1 MTNYGYTIP
10 LFIEFLKQNLMKNLL
25 FLILLLI
32 LSCKEEYKKDTSLF
46 VLKNSS
52 IGISFENTL
61 TYTESFNPYIY
72 RNFYNGGGVAIG
84 DINNDGLEDI
94 YFTGNMVDNKLYLNK
109 GNWKFEDIT
118 LKAGVSCPGV
128 WSTGV
133 SFVDINGDGF
143 LDIYVC
149 KSGKPGGLNR
159 HNELFIN
166 NGDLTFT
173 ESSKEYGLDIEG
185 LSVHAAFFDYD
196 KDGDLDCYILN
207 NSIKS
212 IGAYDL
218 IKDQRKIP
226 DETGSGNKFLRND
239 NGKFI
244 DITVQAGIYT
254 SKIGFGLGITLGDF
268 NNDDWTDIFISND
281 FFEKDYLYINDTK
294 GGFKEKLEDYFESI
308 SMGSMGADLADL
320 DNDLRTDLM
329 VTEMLPATHER
340 QKTKTIFESWDKQ
353 QLAKRQGYFNQFSRN
368 TLQRN
373 LGNGNFME
381 LGRKANISATEWS
394 WSALIFDMDNDGLK
408 DIFISNGIYKDLLD
422 RDYLTYEANEETI
435 KNRINSN
442 EKEVIKKLID
452 AMPSNA
458 VPNAIFRN
466 LGNFNFENKSKDW
479 GLNLPSFSN
488 GSAYGDLDNDGD
500 LDIVVNNVNMPSF
513 IYENKTDTL
522 THRSITLKLS
532 QKGKNPNGIGT
543 KIIIKYND
551 NKKAYIENFTSRG
564 FQSSVSSKI
573 HFGLGNTKIVDSL
586 WLKWPDGSTTI
597 LSNLSTN
604 KTHTIEHSIK
614 RDSVYTHFKNIS
626 KKSIVQDVHSLFNFK
641 HKENNFIDFN
651 NERLL
656 TQMYSNEGPAF
667 ASEDINGD
675 GKIDF
680 FVGGAKNQSGRLFIS
695 SEKGYDEISSPFVNE
710 INSEDVDAI
719 FFDGDN
725 DGDMDLYVCHGGKA
739 FSPYSIALNDSYYI
753 NQNNTF
759 IKATNSPSFPIQISS
774 SVVKAADYD
783 NDGDLDL
790 FVGERYK
797 TNTYGLPGSGYILEN
812 DGHGNFTISKNNT
825 LENIG
830 MITDASWVDINNDGW
845 QDLIILGEWM
855 PIKIY
860 ININSKLV
868 DETDSYGLTNTS
880 GLWSSM
886 ELVDVDGDGDKD
898 IVAGNIGLNNF
909 FEKNMRMYVF
919 DFDGNG
925 FKEQIICRIRVDG
938 YYPIVD
944 KDELISQIPSLKK
957 KLLYYKDYA
966 KSNMQSIFSE
976 DVLNKAFFLDLNT
989 LESAIFFNENGIFV
1003 RQKLPNEIQYAPV
1016 YTISS
1021 TDLNKDGYIDLFFG
1035 GNQYLVKPQFGSY
1048 DASKG
1053 WALFGPFSS
1062 KKEKA
1067 IVYPLDIKG
1076 QIRNLKWVNYNNK
1089 KILIA
1094 LINNDKTV
1102 FKVYKE

>member
-680 FVGGAKNQSGRLFIS
+680 FVGGAKKQSGRLFIS

-966 KSNMQSIFSE
+966 KSNMQSIFYE
-976 DVLNKAFFLDLNT
+976 EVLNKAFFLDLNT

>member
-1 MTNYGYTIP
+1 
-10 LFIEFLKQNLMKNLL
+10 MKNLL
-25 FLILLLI
+25 FLFVLLL
-32 LSCKEEYKKDTSLF
+32 LSCKEEFKKDHSLF
-46 VLKNSS
+46 VLKDTS

-61 TYTESFNPYIY
+61 TYTEAFNPYIY

-84 DINNDGLEDI
+84 DVNNDGLEDI

-109 GNWKFEDIT
+109 GNWQFEDIT
-118 LKAGVSCPGV
+118 LKARVSCPDV

-133 SFVDINGDGF
+133 TFVDINADGF
-143 LDIYVC
+143 LDIYIC
-149 KSGKPGGLNR
+149 KSGKPGGSNR

-218 IKDQRKIP
+218 IKDQRTIP

-239 NGKFI
+239 NGKFK
-244 DITVQAGIYT
+244 DITIEAGIYS

-268 NNDDWTDIFISND
+268 NSDDWTDIFISND

-294 GGFKEKLEDYFESI
+294 GGFKEQLEDYFESI

-320 DNDLRTDLM
+320 DNDLQTDLM

-340 QKTKTIFESWDKQ
+340 QKTKTMFESWDKQ
-353 QLAKRQGYFNQFSRN
+353 QLAKTQGYFNQFSRN

-373 LGNGNFME
+373 LGNGNFIE
-381 LGRKANISATEWS
+381 LGRKANVSATEWS

-422 RDYLTYEANEETI
+422 RDYLTYEANDQTI

-452 AMPSNA
+452 AMPSKAVSNA
-458 VPNAIFRN
+458 VFRN
-466 LGNFNFENKSKDW
+466 LGDFDFENKSTDW
-479 GLNLPSFSN
+479 GFQLPSFSN

-513 IYENKTDTL
+513 IYENTTDTL
-522 THRSITLKLS
+522 THRSLALKLS
-532 QKGKNPNGIGT
+532 QKNKNTSAIGV
-543 KIIIKYND
+543 KAVLKYAD
-551 NKKAYIENFTSRG
+551 DKMIYVENYTSRG
-564 FQSSVSSKI
+564 FQSSVPSGI
-573 HFGLGNTKIVDSL
+573 HFGLGNTKIIDSL
-586 WLKWPDGSTTI
+586 WLKWPDGTTTV
-597 LSNLSTN
+597 LSNLLTN
-604 KTHTIEHSIK
+604 KTYTIEHSNEVDNDK
-614 RDSVYTHFKNIS
+614 VNLKNTV
-626 KKSIVQDVHSLFNFK
+626 KKSIAKDVEPLFNFT
-641 HKENNFIDFN
+641 HKENNYIDFN

-656 TQMYSNEGPAF
+656 TQMYSNDGPAL
-667 ASEDINGD
+667 ASDDINND
-675 GKIDF
+675 GIVDF
-680 FVGGAKNQSGRLFIS
+680 FVGGAKHQSGKLFIS
-695 SEKGYDEISSPFVNE
+695 SVNGYTEISKPFINE
-710 INSEDVDAI
+710 INSEDVDAL
-719 FFDGDN
+719 FLDGDN

-739 FSPYSIALNDSYYI
+739 FSPHSISLNDSYYI

-759 IKATNSPSFPIQISS
+759 IKANNSPSFPIPVSS

-797 TNTYGLPGSGYILEN
+797 TNIYGQPGSGYILEN
-812 DGHGNFTISKNNT
+812 DGQGNFNTSKNKI

-830 MITDASWVDINNDGW
+830 MITDASWTDINNDGW
-845 QDLIILGEWM
+845 QDLIVLGEWM

-860 ININSKLV
+860 INVNSKLI
-868 DETDSYGLTNTS
+868 DKSDSYDLTNTS

-886 ELVDVDGDGDKD
+886 ELVDIDGDGDQD
-898 IVAGNIGLNNF
+898 IVAGNIGLNSF
-909 FEKNMRMYVF
+909 FEENMRMYVS

-925 FKEQIICRIRVDG
+925 FKEQIICKKGADG

-966 KSNMQSIFSE
+966 KANMQSIFSE
-976 DVLNKAFFLDLNT
+976 EALNKAFFIDLKVLKST
-989 LESAIFFNENGIFV
+989 IFFNEKGIFV
-1003 RQKLPNEIQYAPV
+1003 PEKLPNEIQYAPV
-1016 YTISS
+1016 YSISS
-1021 TDLNKDGYIDLFFG
+1021 TDLNEDGYIDLFFG

-1053 WALFGPFSS
+1053 WALFGPYSS
-1062 KKEKA
+1062 KKEKSK
-1067 IVYPLDIKG
+1067 VYSLDIKG
-1076 QIRNLKWVNYNNK
+1076 QIRNLKWVNHNHK

-1094 LINNDKTV
+1094 LINNEKTV
-1102 FKVYKE
+1102 FKTFIE

>member
-1 MTNYGYTIP
+1 
-10 LFIEFLKQNLMKNLL
+10 MKNL
-25 FLILLLI
+25 FFFILLL
-32 LSCKEEYKKDTSLF
+32 LFSCKDDLKKGNSLF
-46 VLKNSS
+46 VLKDSS

-61 TYTESFNPYIY
+61 IYTEAFNPYIY

-109 GNWKFEDIT
+109 GNWQFEDIT
-118 LKAGVSCPGV
+118 VNAGVSCPSV
-128 WSTGV
+128 WSTGAT
-133 SFVDINGDGF
+133 FADINGDGL
-143 LDIYVC
+143 LDLYVC
-149 KSGKPGGLNR
+149 KSGKPGGSNR

-173 ESSKEYGLDIEG
+173 ESSKQYGLDIEG

-196 KDGDLDCYILN
+196 KDGDLDVYILN
-207 NSIKS
+207 NSIIS

-218 IKDQRKIP
+218 IKDQRTTP
-226 DETGSGNKFLRND
+226 DAVGNGNKLLRNNDGKFEDVTIETG
-239 NGKFI
+239 
-244 DITVQAGIYT
+244 IYA

-268 NNDDWTDIFISND
+268 NNDDWTDIYISND

-294 GGFKEKLEDYFESI
+294 GGFKEQLEDYFESI

-320 DNDLRTDLM
+320 DNDLNTDLI
-329 VTEMLPATHER
+329 VTEMLPTTLER

-353 QLAKRQGYFNQFSRN
+353 QLAKKQGYFNQFSRN

-373 LGNGNFME
+373 LGNGNFVE
-381 LGRKANISATEWS
+381 LGRKANVSATEWS

-422 RDYLTYEANEETI
+422 RDFLSYEANDETI
-435 KNRINSN
+435 KNRINSK

-458 VPNAIFRN
+458 VPNAVFRN
-466 LGNFNFENKSKDW
+466 LGNFDFENKSTDW
-479 GLNLPSFSN
+479 GFQLPSFSN

-500 LDIVVNNVNMPSF
+500 LDLVVNNVNMPSF
-513 IYENKTDTL
+513 IYENTTDTL
-522 THRSITLKLS
+522 THRSLTLKLS
-532 QKGKNPNGIGT
+532 QKNKNTSAIGV
-543 KIIIKYND
+543 KAILKYAD
-551 NKKAYIENFTSRG
+551 DKMIYVENYTSRG
-564 FQSSVSSKI
+564 FQSSVPSRI
-573 HFGLGNTKIVDSL
+573 HFGLGNTKKIDSL
-586 WLKWPDGSTTI
+586 WLKWPDGTTTI
-597 LSNLSTN
+597 LTNLPTN
-604 KTHTIEHSIK
+604 KTYTIEHLTEVNSNNANL
-614 RDSVYTHFKNIS
+614 KNIP
-626 KKSIVQDVHSLFNFK
+626 KKSIVKDVEPLFNFT
-641 HKENNFIDFN
+641 HKENNYIDFN

-656 TQMYSNEGPAF
+656 TQMYSNEGPAL
-667 ASEDINGD
+667 AIADINND
-675 GKIDF
+675 GIVDF
-680 FVGGAKNQSGRLFIS
+680 FVGGAKHQSGKLFIS
-695 SEKGYDEISSPFVNE
+695 SPNGYTEMSEPF
-710 INSEDVDAI
+710 IDDIDSEDVDAI

-725 DGDMDLYVCHGGKA
+725 DGDLDLYVCHGGKA
-739 FSPYSIALNDSYYI
+739 FSPYSISLNDAYYI

-759 IKATNSPSFPIQISS
+759 IKATNSPTFPLTISS

-783 NDGDLDL
+783 NDGDMDL

-797 TNTYGLPGSGYILEN
+797 TNIYGQPGSGYILEN
-812 DGHGNFTISKNNT
+812 DGQGNFVAHTNNI

-830 MITDASWVDINNDGW
+830 MITDASWADINNDGW
-845 QDLIILGEWM
+845 LDLIVSGEWM
-855 PIKIY
+855 PIKVY
-860 ININSKLV
+860 ININSKLI
-868 DETDSYGLTNTS
+868 DKSDSYGLTNTT

-886 ELVDVDGDGDKD
+886 ELIDVDGDGDLD

-909 FEKNMRMYVF
+909 FEKNIRMYVS

-925 FKEQIICRIRVDG
+925 FQEQIICKKGFDG

-966 KSNMQSIFSE
+966 KANMRTIFSE
-976 DVLNKAFFLDLNT
+976 EVLNSAYFIDLKL
-989 LESAIFFNENGIFV
+989 LESTIFFNRKGIFV
-1003 RQKLPNEIQYAPV
+1003 PEKLPDEIQYAPV
-1016 YTISS
+1016 YSITS
-1021 TDLNKDGYIDLFFG
+1021 TDLNEDGHVDLFFG

-1053 WALFGPFSS
+1053 WALLGPFSS
-1062 KKEKA
+1062 NKEKSK
-1067 IVYPLDIKG
+1067 IYSLDIKG
-1076 QIRNLKWVNYNNK
+1076 QIRNLKWINYKHK

-1094 LINNDKTV
+1094 LINNEKTK
-1102 FKVYKE
+1102 FKTYIE

>member
-1 MTNYGYTIP
+1 
-10 LFIEFLKQNLMKNLL
+10 MKNLL
-25 FLILLLI
+25 FLFVLLL
-32 LSCKEEYKKDTSLF
+32 LSCKEEFKKDHSLF
-46 VLKNSS
+46 VLKDTS

-61 TYTESFNPYIY
+61 TYTEAFNPYIY

-84 DINNDGLEDI
+84 DVNNDGLEDI

-109 GNWKFEDIT
+109 GNWQFEDIT
-118 LKAGVSCPGV
+118 LKARVSCPGV

-133 SFVDINGDGF
+133 TFVDINGDGF
-143 LDIYVC
+143 LDIYIC
-149 KSGKPGGLNR
+149 KSGKPGGSNR

-218 IKDQRKIP
+218 IKDQRTIP

-239 NGKFI
+239 NGKFK
-244 DITVQAGIYT
+244 DITIEAGIYS

-294 GGFKEKLEDYFESI
+294 GGFKEQLEDYFESI

-320 DNDLRTDLM
+320 DNDLQADLM
-329 VTEMLPATHER
+329 VTEMLPATLER
-340 QKTKTIFESWDKQ
+340 QKTKTMFESWDKQ
-353 QLAKRQGYFNQFSRN
+353 ELAKRQGYFNQFSRN

-381 LGRKANISATEWS
+381 LGRKANVSATEWS

-422 RDYLTYEANEETI
+422 RDYLTYEANDQTI

-452 AMPSNA
+452 AMPSKA
-458 VPNAIFRN
+458 VPNAVFRN
-466 LGNFNFENKSKDW
+466 LGDFDFENKSTDW
-479 GLNLPSFSN
+479 GLDLPSFSN

-500 LDIVVNNVNMPSF
+500 LDLVVNNVNMPSF
-513 IYENKTDTL
+513 IYENTTDTL
-522 THRSITLKLS
+522 THRSLSLKLS
-532 QKGKNPNGIGT
+532 QKNKNTSAIGV
-543 KIIIKYND
+543 KAVLKYAD
-551 NKKAYIENFTSRG
+551 DKMIYVENYTSRG
-564 FQSSVSSKI
+564 FQSSVPSRI
-573 HFGLGNTKIVDSL
+573 HFGLGNTKIIDSL
-586 WLKWPDGSTTI
+586 WLKWPDGTTTV
-597 LSNLSTN
+597 LSNLRTN
-604 KTHTIEHSIK
+604 KTYNIEHSNEV
-614 RDSVYTHFKNIS
+614 DNGNANLKNIV
-626 KKSIVQDVHSLFNFK
+626 KKSIVKDIDPLFNFT
-641 HKENNFIDFN
+641 HRENNYIDFN

-656 TQMYSNEGPAF
+656 TQMYSNDGPAL
-667 ASEDINGD
+667 ASDDINKD
-675 GKIDF
+675 GIVDF
-680 FVGGAKNQSGRLFIS
+680 FVGGAKHQSGKLFIS
-695 SEKGYDEISSPFVNE
+695 SGNGYTEISKPFINE

-719 FFDGDN
+719 FLDGDN

-739 FSPYSIALNDSYYI
+739 FSPYSLALNDSYYI

-759 IKATNSPSFPIQISS
+759 IKATNSPSFPITISS

-797 TNTYGLPGSGYILEN
+797 TNIYGQPGSGYILEN
-812 DGHGNFTISKNNT
+812 DGQGNFNTSKNNI

-830 MITDASWVDINNDGW
+830 MITDASWTDINNDGW
-845 QDLIILGEWM
+845 QDLIVLGEWM
-855 PIKIY
+855 PVKIY
-860 ININSKLV
+860 INTNSKLV
-868 DETDSYGLTNTS
+868 DKSDSYDLTNTS

-886 ELVDVDGDGDKD
+886 ELVDIDGDGDQD
-898 IVAGNIGLNNF
+898 IVAGNIGLNSF
-909 FEKNMRMYVF
+909 FEENMRMYVS

-925 FKEQIICRIRVDG
+925 FKEQIICKKGVDG

-966 KSNMQSIFSE
+966 KANMQSIFSE
-976 DVLNKAFFLDLNT
+976 EALNKAYFIDLKVLKST
-989 LESAIFFNENGIFV
+989 IFFNEKGIFV
-1003 RQKLPNEIQYAPV
+1003 PEKLPNEIQYAPV
-1016 YTISS
+1016 YSISS
-1021 TDLNKDGYIDLFFG
+1021 TDLNEDGYVDLFFG

-1053 WALFGPFSS
+1053 WALFGPYSSS
-1062 KKEKA
+1062 KEKSK
-1067 IVYPLDIKG
+1067 VYSLDIKG
-1076 QIRNLKWVNYNNK
+1076 QIRNLKWINYNHK

-1094 LINNDKTV
+1094 LINNEKTV
-1102 FKVYKE
+1102 FKTYIE

>member
-1 MTNYGYTIP
+1 MRSP
-10 LFIEFLKQNLMKNLL
+10 LFVI
-25 FLILLLI
+25 LILLF
-32 LSCKEEYKKDTSLF
+32 SCADEGKKDVSLF
-46 VLKNSS
+46 VLKDSS

-61 TYTESFNPYIY
+61 NYTEDFNPYIY

-109 GNWKFEDIT
+109 GNWQFEDIT

-133 SFVDINGDGF
+133 TFVDINGDGF

-149 KSGKPGGLNR
+149 KSGKPGGANR

-218 IKDQRKIP
+218 IKDQREIP
-226 DETGSGNKFLRND
+226 DATGGNKFLRND

-244 DITVQAGIYT
+244 DITTEAGIYS

-281 FFEKDYLYINDTK
+281 FFEKDYLYINDTQ
-294 GGFKEKLEDYFESI
+294 GGFNEELENYFQSI

-320 DNDLRTDLM
+320 DNDLRGDLI
-329 VTEMLPATHER
+329 VTEMLPATLER
-340 QKTKTIFESWDKQ
+340 QKTKTMFESWDKQ

-373 LGNGNFME
+373 LGDGNFME
-381 LGRKANISATEWS
+381 LGRIANVSATEWS

-408 DIFISNGIYKDLLD
+408 DIFISNGIFKDLLD

-452 AMPSNA
+452 AIPSNA
-458 VPNAIFRN
+458 IPNAVFHN
-466 LGNFNFENKSKDW
+466 LGGFNFENKSMDW
-479 GLNLPSFSN
+479 GFGLPSFSN

-500 LDIVVNNVNMPSF
+500 LDIVINNVNMPSF
-513 IYENKTDTL
+513 VYENKTDTL

-532 QKGKNPNGIGT
+532 QKDKNPNAIGT
-543 KIIIKYND
+543 KAIIKYG
-551 NKKAYIENFTSRG
+551 NKTAYVENYTSRG
-564 FQSSVSSKI
+564 FQSSVTSKI
-573 HFGLGNTKIVDSL
+573 HFGVGNAKNIDSL
-586 WLKWPDGSTTI
+586 WLKWPDGTTTV

-604 KTHTIEHSIK
+604 KIYTIEKPSK
-614 RDSVYTHFKNIS
+614 EESTPTNLKNIS
-626 KKSIVQDVHSLFNFK
+626 KKPITEDINPLFNFT
-641 HKENNFIDFN
+641 HKENHYIDFN

-656 TQMYSNEGPAF
+656 PQMYSNEGPAL
-667 ASEDINGD
+667 AVEDINND
-675 GKIDF
+675 GIVDF
-680 FVGGAKNQSGRLFIS
+680 FVGGAKHQSGKLFIS
-695 SEKGYDEISSPFVNE
+695 SAEGYTEISAPFVNE
-710 INSEDVDAI
+710 INSEDVDAL

-725 DGDMDLYVCHGGKA
+725 DGDMDLYVCHAGKA
-739 FSPYSIALNDSYYI
+739 FSPHSQALHDSYYI
-753 NQNNTF
+753 NDNGTF
-759 IKATNSPSFPIQISS
+759 IKAKNLPNFPNPISS

-797 TNTYGLPGSGYILEN
+797 TNIYGQPGSGYILEN
-812 DGHGNFTISKNNT
+812 DGHGNFTISKNNV

-830 MITDASWVDINNDGW
+830 MITSASWEDINNDGW
-845 QDLIILGEWM
+845 QDLIISGEWM

-860 ININSKLV
+860 INHNSKLV
-868 DETDSYGLTNTS
+868 DESDSYNLTNTS
-880 GLWSSM
+880 GLWTSM
-886 ELVDVDGDGDKD
+886 ELIDVDGDGDKD

-909 FEKNMRMYVF
+909 FEVDMRMYVS

-925 FKEQIICRIRVDG
+925 FKEQIICKKREGG

-966 KSNMQSIFSE
+966 KASMQSIFSE
-976 DVLNKAFFLDLNT
+976 EVLNKASFMDLNI
-989 LESAIFFNENGIFV
+989 LESTIFFNENGIFV
-1003 RQKLPNEIQYAPV
+1003 PKKLPNEIQYAPV
-1016 YTISS
+1016 YTITS
-1021 TDLNKDGYIDLFFG
+1021 TDLNEDGFVDLFFG

-1053 WALFGPFSS
+1053 WALFGPFTS
-1062 KKEKA
+1062 KKETPE
-1067 IVYPLDIKG
+1067 VYPLHIKG
-1076 QIRNLKWVNYNNK
+1076 QIRNLKWINYKGK
-1089 KILIA
+1089 KIVIA
-1094 LINNDKTV
+1094 VINNDEMT